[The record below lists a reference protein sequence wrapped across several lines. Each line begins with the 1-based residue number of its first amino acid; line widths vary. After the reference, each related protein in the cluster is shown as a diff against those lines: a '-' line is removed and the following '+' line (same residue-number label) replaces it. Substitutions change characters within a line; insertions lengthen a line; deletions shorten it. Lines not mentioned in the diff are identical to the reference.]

1 MSYVFLAIAI
11 VAEVIG
17 TLTLNST
24 EEFTRLWPSLVVAV
38 SYAIAFY
45 FMTLAM
51 RTIPIGVGY
60 AVWSGVGVVLITV
73 GGVIYY
79 GQRLDLAAVVGISL
93 ITAGVLVINLLSH
106 TAGHGA

>member
-1 MSYVFLAIAI
+1 MGYAYLGFAI

-17 TLTLNST
+17 TLTLKST

-38 SYAIAFY
+38 SYGIAFY

-79 GQRLDLAAVVGISL
+79 GQRLDLAAVIGISL